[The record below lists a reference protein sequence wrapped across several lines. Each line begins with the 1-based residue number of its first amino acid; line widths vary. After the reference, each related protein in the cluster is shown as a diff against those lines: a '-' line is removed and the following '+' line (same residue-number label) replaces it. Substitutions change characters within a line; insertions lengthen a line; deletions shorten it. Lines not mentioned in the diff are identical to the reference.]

1 MASRYGYPGPGNQC
15 PTPQQVMEE
24 KYFVNE
30 DVWEALRDDSDLD
43 YIVIA
48 SGSTALAFVKQVA
61 SQYHSTHD

>member
-1 MASRYGYPGPGNQC
+1 M
-15 PTPQQVMEE
+15 
-24 KYFVNE
+24 NE